1 MLLAALAA
9 AAVAGQESAGQQ
21 ESTQDQLVKHLAGLF
36 MVKEGGNIDN
46 AQNSMRIFQV
56 LCPDPPKQ

>member
-1 MLLAALAA
+1 M
-9 AAVAGQESAGQQ
+9 
-21 ESTQDQLVKHLAGLF
+21 KHLAGLF

-56 LCPDPPKQ
+56 LFLGP